1 MTRPGSR
8 PSLRILTVN
17 THKGFAQFNRRFM
30 LHELREAVRHVAA
43 DIVFLQEVQGTHNG
57 HSAKVAD
64 WPQAPHYEFL
74 ADQIW
79 PQFAY
84 GQNAAYPHGHHGNA
98 ILSKHRIVRQSN
110 HDVSIAG
117 KESRGLLHCEI
128 DVPGAGEPLHAICV
142 HLGLRQW
149 QRQRQL
155 RLLCDVIA
163 EQVPAQAAL
172 IVAGDFNDWNS
183 RAHHVVRECQGLLEV
198 FEHSHGRAARTFP
211 ARFPLFPLD
220 RIYVRNFTAHAPLA
234 LPTSPWSTLSDHAPL
249 AAEVRM

>member
-1 MTRPGSR
+1 MTRDAAR
-8 PSLRILTVN
+8 HRLRILTVN

-57 HSAKVAD
+57 HAAQLAN

-98 ILSKHRIVRQSN
+98 ILSKHPILHHSN

-128 DVPGAGEPLHAICV
+128 DVPTAAEPLHAICV

-155 RLLCDVIA
+155 RLLCQVIA
-163 EQVPAQAAL
+163 DRVPDSAAL
-172 IVAGDFNDWNS
+172 IVAGDFNDWNN
-183 RAHHVVRECQGLLEV
+183 RAHRVVDKCAGLHEV
-198 FEHSHGRAARTFP
+198 FERAHGRAAKTFP
-211 ARFPLFPLD
+211 ARYPLFPLD
-220 RIYVRNFTAHAPLA
+220 RIYVRNFSAHAPLA
-234 LPTSPWSTLSDHAPL
+234 LPSSPWSSLSDHAPL
-249 AAEVRM
+249 AAEVRL

>member
-1 MTRPGSR
+1 MLRAPTRH
-8 PSLRILTVN
+8 SLRILTVN

-30 LHELREAVRHVAA
+30 LHELREAVRDVAA

-64 WPQAPHYEFL
+64 WPEAPHYEFL

-98 ILSKHRIVRQSN
+98 ILSKHPIVQQSN

-117 KESRGLLHCEI
+117 KESRGLLHCQI
-128 DVPGAGEPLHAICV
+128 DVPQAGGPLHAICV
-142 HLGLRQW
+142 HLGLRRW
-149 QRQRQL
+149 QRERQL
-155 RLLCDVIA
+155 RLLCQVID
-163 EQVPAQAAL
+163 EQVPAGAAL
-172 IVAGDFNDWNS
+172 IAAGDFNDWNNH
-183 RAHHVVRECQGLLEV
+183 AHRVLNDCAGLHEV
-198 FEHSHGRAARTFP
+198 FEHAHGRAAKTFP

-220 RIYVRNFTAHAPLA
+220 RIYVRNFSAYAPLA
-234 LPTSPWSTLSDHAPL
+234 LPSSPWSSLSDHAPL
-249 AAEVRM
+249 AAEVRL